1 MKKNKIYGYMI
12 GYRELGSRFVR
23 YYTTFTHKSALSCLY
38 AYRKSPPRERETN
51 RPLIDPVWEIQPI
64 TKKEI
69 LRSILDEIPF
79 LWEYPLFLFSLWRV
93 SHSPKPKV
101 NAKKFLVYTQ
111 IFYILQQFFRFSL
124 TFGKLLNSYM
134 VCLF

>member
-1 MKKNKIYGYMI
+1 MKKNRIYGYMV

-79 LWEYPLFLFSLWRV
+79 LWKYRPFLCSL
-93 SHSPKPKV
+93 
-101 NAKKFLVYTQ
+101 
-111 IFYILQQFFRFSL
+111 SL
-124 TFGKLLNSYM
+124 S
-134 VCLF
+134 